1 MAVQQFPLVL
11 PGGGFTDDLCCTFL
25 RRFSASSA
33 VVGILQLDF
42 YGDCFAKAK
51 PTVQGCL

>member
-1 MAVQQFPLVL
+1 MAVQQFPLAL

-25 RRFSASSA
+25 QRFSASSA
-33 VVGILQLDF
+33 LVGILQLDF
-42 YGDCFAKAK
+42 YGNCFAKAK